1 MATSAGATPPLDAL
15 AGYQRLTIHPQ
26 QRQGQQ
32 VHLTPAQ
39 SHYLGRVLRL
49 SPGDAFI
56 AMDGQGHWWRA
67 QLLTPTLAQLGE
79 LLPIW
84 RELPAPIA
92 LLMGIP
98 KGDGMDQV
106 VRQAT
111 ELGVR
116 QIWPVL
122 TERTQVHPGSGR
134 MERWRRIATEAAEQS
149 WRQWIPEV
157 FPAQPLATAV
167 VQVGAMPKLV
177 CAPSPEFPHLV
188 TVLPPEPTALAVL
201 IGPEGGWS
209 PAEMAWLQA
218 QGGQCVSLGRRV
230 LRTVTAP
237 VVALALIGASW
248 EQYVGRERP

>member
-1 MATSAGATPPLDAL
+1 MNSL
-15 AGYQRLTIHPQ
+15 AGYQRLTIHPRQ
-26 QRQGQQ
+26 IQGQQ
-32 VHLTPAQ
+32 VQLTPGQ

-49 SPGDAFI
+49 SAGDEFI

-67 QLLTPTLAQLGE
+67 QLLTPTTAQLGE
-79 LLPIW
+79 PLPVW

-116 QIWPVL
+116 QIWPL
-122 TERTQVHPGSGR
+122 ITERTQVHPGSGR
-134 MERWRRIATEAAEQS
+134 IERWRRIATEAAEQS

-157 FPAQPLATAV
+157 FPAQPLVTAV
-167 VQVGAMPKLV
+167 TQVGAMPKLV
-177 CAPSPEFPHLV
+177 CDPAPERPHLV
-188 TVLPPEPTALAVL
+188 TLLPPEPAALAIL

-209 PAEMAWLQA
+209 PAEMAWLQDQGA
-218 QGGQCVSLGRRV
+218 QVVSLGRRV

-248 EQYVGRERP
+248 EGYG

>member
-1 MATSAGATPPLDAL
+1 MNSL
-15 AGYQRLTIHPQ
+15 AGYQRLTIHPRQ
-26 QRQGQQ
+26 IQGQQ
-32 VHLTPAQ
+32 VQLTPGQ

-49 SPGDAFI
+49 SAGDEFI

-67 QLLTPTLAQLGE
+67 QLLTPTTAQLGE
-79 LLPIW
+79 PLPVW

-116 QIWPVL
+116 QIWPL
-122 TERTQVHPGSGR
+122 ITERTQVHPGFGR
-134 MERWRRIATEAAEQS
+134 IERWRRIATEAAEQS

-157 FPAQPLATAV
+157 FPAQPLVTAV
-167 VQVGAMPKLV
+167 TQVGAMPKLV
-177 CAPSPEFPHLV
+177 CDPAPERPHLV
-188 TVLPPEPTALAVL
+188 TLLPPEPAALAIL

-209 PAEMAWLQA
+209 PAEMAWLQDQGA
-218 QGGQCVSLGRRV
+218 QVVSLGRRV

-248 EQYVGRERP
+248 EGYG

>member
-1 MATSAGATPPLDAL
+1 MNSL
-15 AGYQRLTIHPQ
+15 AGYQRLTIHPRQ
-26 QRQGQQ
+26 IQGQQ
-32 VHLTPAQ
+32 VQLTPGQ

-49 SPGDAFI
+49 SAGDEFI

-67 QLLTPTLAQLGE
+67 QLLTPTTAQLGE
-79 LLPIW
+79 PLPVW

-116 QIWPVL
+116 QIWPL
-122 TERTQVHPGSGR
+122 ITERTQVHPGSGR
-134 MERWRRIATEAAEQS
+134 IERWRRIATEAAEQS

-157 FPAQPLATAV
+157 FPAQPLVTAV
-167 VQVGAMPKLV
+167 TQVGAMPKLV
-177 CAPSPEFPHLV
+177 CDPAPERPHMV
-188 TVLPPEPTALAVL
+188 TLLPPEPAALAIL

-209 PAEMAWLQA
+209 PAEMAWLQDQGA
-218 QGGQCVSLGRRV
+218 QVVSLGRRV

-248 EQYVGRERP
+248 EGYG

>member
-1 MATSAGATPPLDAL
+1 MNAL

-26 QRQGQQ
+26 QIQGQQ

-49 SPGDAFI
+49 AVGDEFI

-79 LLPIW
+79 LLSIW

-116 QIWPVL
+116 QIWPL
-122 TERTQVHPGSGR
+122 ITERTQVQPGPGR
-134 MERWRRIATEAAEQS
+134 MERWRRIAVEAAEQS
-149 WRQWIPEV
+149 WRQWIPAV
-157 FPAQPLATAV
+157 FPAQPLVTALA
-167 VQVGAMPKLV
+167 QVGDMPKLV
-177 CAPSPEFPHLV
+177 CDPSPECPHLV

-209 PAEMAWLQA
+209 PAEMAWLQT
-218 QGGQCVSLGRRV
+218 QGGQVVSLGGRV

-248 EQYVGRERP
+248 EQYL

>member
-1 MATSAGATPPLDAL
+1 MNSL
-15 AGYQRLTIHPQ
+15 AGYQRLTIHPRQ
-26 QRQGQQ
+26 IQGQQ
-32 VHLTPAQ
+32 VQLTPAQ

-49 SPGDAFI
+49 SAGDAFI

-67 QLLTPTLAQLGE
+67 QLLTPTTAQLGE
-79 LLPIW
+79 PLPIW

-116 QIWPVL
+116 QIWPL
-122 TERTQVHPGSGR
+122 ITERTQVHPSAAR

-157 FPAQPLATAV
+157 FPAQPLVTAV
-167 VQVGAMPKLV
+167 TQVRAMPKLV
-177 CAPSPEFPHLV
+177 CDPAPEFPHLT
-188 TVLPPEPTALAVL
+188 TVLRPEPTALAVL

-209 PAEMAWLQA
+209 PAEMAWLRDQGA
-218 QGGQCVSLGRRV
+218 QVVSLGKRV

-248 EQYVGRERP
+248 EGYR